1 MVSDPSMGMG
11 FYLGGDEGILEL
23 AEVVAAHKTSNVLNA
38 TVLYPFKRFYV
49 MSISPQLNK

>member
-1 MVSDPSMGMG
+1 MGMG